1 VWLNVAPYSASRTGC
16 QDVIGSNP
24 SVFLD
29 KNKFL
34 KELAANVRYK
44 FLNFQTFFNKKIRPK
59 KIFMLDKDL
68 KRFKSKY

>member
-1 VWLNVAPYSASRTGC
+1 VTGC

-34 KELAANVRYK
+34 KELAANVRDK
-44 FLNFQTFFNKKIRPK
+44 FLIFQINFKKKLKIK
-59 KIFMLDKDL
+59 KY
-68 KRFKSKY
+68 S